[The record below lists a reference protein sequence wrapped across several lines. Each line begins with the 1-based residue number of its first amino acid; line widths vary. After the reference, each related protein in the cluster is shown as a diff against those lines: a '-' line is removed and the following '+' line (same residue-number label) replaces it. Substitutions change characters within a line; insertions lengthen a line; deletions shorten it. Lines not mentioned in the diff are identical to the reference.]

1 MMKAKVVRIESAELD
16 GGKKLHG
23 IGARM
28 GEVWNARKDSRER
41 QIYLKFEG
49 TDRFFPPTPFYESAL
64 GVVGLKLDDEVT
76 VDFFPDPIPLL
87 TPSLTPSLTPLLT
100 PSYEDMNDL
109 AEKLAT
115 EEVEWELEAEPR
127 APTARPR
134 RRDGNCPG
142 EEESSVVRGRE
153 RSRGAGGAA
162 ARGARAN

>member
-1 MMKAKVVRIESAELD
+1 MMKAKVVRIDSAELD

-49 TDRFFPPTPFYESAL
+49 SDQFFPPTPFYESAL

-87 TPSLTPSLTPLLT
+87 TPSLTPLLTPSLT

-127 APTARPR
+127 AP
-134 RRDGNCPG
+134 
-142 EEESSVVRGRE
+142 
-153 RSRGAGGAA
+153 AA
-162 ARGARAN
+162 AERLDERDAKGKEPSGD

>member
-49 TDRFFPPTPFYESAL
+49 SDQFFPPTPFYESAL

-76 VDFFPDPIPLL
+76 VDFFPDPI
-87 TPSLTPSLTPLLT
+87 PSLTPSLTPLLT

-127 APTARPR
+127 AP
-134 RRDGNCPG
+134 
-142 EEESSVVRGRE
+142 
-153 RSRGAGGAA
+153 AA
-162 ARGARAN
+162 AERLDERDAKGKEPSGD